1 MESFGGVRVIQVV
14 KVLARLDRE
23 YMILCGSCIDKDL
36 ASDHVVAESVE
47 IFLSHRGDYFEVEL
61 SSGQL
66 SATCEVWAYADAYG
80 LAELFE
86 FLAKKSR
93 SWQVLARNF
102 LTSLQ
107 TRVDCLS
114 VLTLRLK

>member
-23 YMILCGSCIDKDL
+23 YMILCGSCID
-36 ASDHVVAESVE
+36 HVVTESVE

-86 FLAKKSR
+86 FLAKQSR
-93 SWQVLARNF
+93 PWQVLAREF
-102 LTSLQ
+102 FDFSP
-107 TRVDCLS
+107 S
-114 VLTLRLK
+114 